1 MSPGPCFLWR
11 SDPLSPVHQMNTAA
25 PSCVVYS
32 SFAKNTSILLNNIN
46 IFKCTGFG
54 VDWLE
59 RYFYIL
65 NLVTAPRGV
74 NTWVKCHLW
83 HCDCCELPQKVI
95 SGLTDISCA
104 NLRREPMTT
113 SEEEP
118 VDSRWQMQC
127 PAQWKQHRSL
137 QLSALPLRYTWRKHS
152 RGLNHAESV
161 RSLTVKFHHL
171 A

>member
-1 MSPGPCFLWR
+1 MSPGPCFSR
-11 SDPLSPVHQMNTAA
+11 HSDPLSPAHQMNTAA

-32 SFAKNTSILLNNIN
+32 SFAKNTSILLSNIN
-46 IFKCTGFG
+46 IFKCTGFDF
-54 VDWLE
+54 DWLE

-83 HCDCCELPQKVI
+83 HCDCCELPQKLI
-95 SGLTDISCA
+95 SGLTDLSCA
-104 NLRREPMTT
+104 NLRRELMTT
-113 SEEEP
+113 SEEER
-118 VDSRWQMQC
+118 VDSWGQMQC

-137 QLSALPLRYTWRKHS
+137 QSSALRLRHSWRKLS
-152 RGLNHAESV
+152 RGLHHAESV

-171 A
+171 T